1 MRMSR
6 KREGGLKKGRRY
18 GRSWKVLKKEGR
30 DGRRWED
37 KAKSKGKEERRA
49 RPGEELLNPVAE
61 GKFLLFE
68 LLPFDS
74 LFSSSSS
81 RRRPPRPSFPR
92 PPRLLPRPLP
102 CSVSIH
108 WRSSS
113 PLLRLSIRSISI
125 CCVRVVA
132 RGGAAVARSAGG
144 ISYSRIVPSDLP
156 KELVEMHVY
165 TPTSDSWK
173 SLMWSC
179 IRVLYSFVF
188 SSITVCFPL
197 FRSISF

>member
-1 MRMSR
+1 MRMTR
-6 KREGGLKKGRRY
+6 KREGGLEKGRRY
-18 GRSWKVLKKEGR
+18 GGSWEVLKKEGR
-30 DGRRWED
+30 DGRRWKVLM
-37 KAKSKGKEERRA
+37 KAKSKKVKEESPTRA
-49 RPGEELLNPVAE
+49 GEQLLNPVAD

-68 LLPFDS
+68 LMPFSLS

-81 RRRPPRPSFPR
+81 LRRPPRPSFPR

-132 RGGAAVARSAGG
+132 RGGAAVTRSAGG

-156 KELVEMHVY
+156 KELVDMHV
-165 TPTSDSWK
+165 
-173 SLMWSC
+173 
-179 IRVLYSFVF
+179 
-188 SSITVCFPL
+188 
-197 FRSISF
+197 

>member
-1 MRMSR
+1 MRR
-6 KREGGLKKGRRY
+6 KRRREP
-18 GRSWKVLKKEGR
+18 GLKKEGR
-30 DGRRWED
+30 DGRRWERGRD
-37 KAKSKGKEERRA
+37 GRREEKVLVTKSNGKEERLT

-68 LLPFDS
+68 LLLPFES
-74 LFSSSSS
+74 PFSCPSS

-92 PPRLLPRPLP
+92 PPLRLPRPLP
-102 CSVSIH
+102 CSVSSH

-132 RGGAAVARSAGG
+132 RGAAAVARSAGG

-156 KELVEMHVY
+156 KELVDMQV
-165 TPTSDSWK
+165 
-173 SLMWSC
+173 
-179 IRVLYSFVF
+179 
-188 SSITVCFPL
+188 
-197 FRSISF
+197 